1 MDPLSITA
9 SIAAILQLASS
20 VVSYLT
26 SVKDASDDRRRLIA
40 ELGSITGLLYLLRDS
55 ANNSITALRSLSTPD
70 GPLKQLTD
78 SLNELASK
86 LRPASMGPSKAG
98 RSLLWPFHKSEINS
112 ILARIERF
120 KTLLCLAL
128 QNDNNQLNHQMAI
141 DLGGMRASLG
151 YVQDTIKEMGQSA
164 AGKQFLARG
173 VKQLK
178 LSLLGCPW
186 GSYLIAFTDE
196 YIMDC
201 PSIHCPK
208 VGCDPIRLFHAAF
221 SGKAHHQ
228 LQVNLRLLSRWLIE
242 PQNKNVKE
250 FWIGFHL

>member
-26 SVKDASDDRRRLIA
+26 AIKDASDDRRRLIA

-86 LRPASMGPSKAG
+86 LRPASTGLSKA
-98 RSLLWPFHKSEINS
+98 SKSFLWPFQKNEIKG

-120 KTLLCLAL
+120 KTLFCLAL

-141 DLGGMRASLG
+141 DLEEMRASLG
-151 YVQDTIKEMGQSA
+151 YVHDTIKEMGHSA
-164 AGKQFLARG
+164 AGKHFLAQG
-173 VKQLK
+173 VKL
-178 LSLLGCPW
+178 
-186 GSYLIAFTDE
+186 
-196 YIMDC
+196 
-201 PSIHCPK
+201 
-208 VGCDPIRLFHAAF
+208 
-221 SGKAHHQ
+221 
-228 LQVNLRLLSRWLIE
+228 
-242 PQNKNVKE
+242 
-250 FWIGFHL
+250 